1 MSPLVLGCRCTL
13 PRSWSRHRPR
23 SCILPPWWWPP
34 LRWCMGPHRSWS
46 EAIMARAIA
55 LGDIITTTGA
65 VGDSGAGARIPA
77 AESRAAGASTPAAL
91 TRLAVP
97 ILSVPPWRTT
107 CSALWLSSL
116 QIQLSQG
123 PGGVAGVIGSFF
135 TVVEVA
141 TIILFGHGSSSFL
154 SALKSMRVYSLIAQ
168 GFWPLSLRRQRRG
181 ADSHRIHPA
190 RY

>member
-1 MSPLVLGCRCTL
+1 
-13 PRSWSRHRPR
+13 
-23 SCILPPWWWPP
+23 
-34 LRWCMGPHRSWS
+34 
-46 EAIMARAIA
+46 MARAIA

-123 PGGVAGVIGSFF
+123 PGGVAGVTGIMSCW
-135 TVVEVA
+135 A
-141 TIILFGHGSSSFL
+141 
-154 SALKSMRVYSLIAQ
+154 
-168 GFWPLSLRRQRRG
+168 
-181 ADSHRIHPA
+181 
-190 RY
+190 